1 MVMWHTF
8 LGVFSG
14 LRKII
19 LINVWTDRIVLMQYR
34 LCCNIHAIL
43 YLSENSAV
51 KELLKLLYICQSC
64 HKNVLSGLRKIIVI
78 DKVNWKPTCHVTAR
92 ITGLAPFLTSLL
104 RSLLSELQSNLVI
117 CWSANQFGVRT
128 KLIVFLLKSPTVY
141 MYLTLNWF
149 MLSFSVWPW
158 WPSTDMQGYADN

>member
-19 LINVWTDRIVLMQYR
+19 LINVRTDRIVLMQYR

-78 DKVNWKPTCHVTAR
+78 DKVN
-92 ITGLAPFLTSLL
+92 
-104 RSLLSELQSNLVI
+104 
-117 CWSANQFGVRT
+117 
-128 KLIVFLLKSPTVY
+128 
-141 MYLTLNWF
+141 
-149 MLSFSVWPW
+149 
-158 WPSTDMQGYADN
+158 